1 MSDFFFGLTAI
12 FRGFQVL
19 VSDSKLRAL
28 SIVPFLVSILL
39 GSVLTI
45 SGLYYLGATLGG
57 VAIQLGGWMSLVPG
71 GWAMTV
77 LNVLLWPIGLLGLGV
92 AIYMAVRLVVA
103 PFYSVLAEAALV
115 KMGIREDRPFR
126 LQQWVPL
133 TLRMLIVSLLKSAV
147 FVVAGGIL
155 FLLSLIPFVNLI
167 ATLGFV
173 HMLSFDVSD
182 YSFEAMEWPLKKR
195 FRHFR
200 QNINLYSGLAIGLG
214 GAMVIPGMSIVIMPA
229 AIVGAGLV
237 LQRSLVRETTKRGV

>member
-1 MSDFFFGLTAI
+1 M
-12 FRGFQVL
+12 
-19 VSDSKLRAL
+19 
-28 SIVPFLVSILL
+28 
-39 GSVLTI
+39 
-45 SGLYYLGATLGG
+45 
-57 VAIQLGGWMSLVPG
+57 
-71 GWAMTV
+71 
-77 LNVLLWPIGLLGLGV
+77 
-92 AIYMAVRLVVA
+92 
-103 PFYSVLAEAALV
+103 

>member
-1 MSDFFFGLTAI
+1 VSDFFFGLTAI
-12 FRGFQVL
+12 FRGFQIL

-28 SIVPFLVSILL
+28 SIVPFLVSVLL

-126 LQQWVPL
+126 MSQWVPL

-155 FLLSLIPFVNLI
+155 FLLSLIPFVNLL

-182 YSFEAMEWPLKKR
+182 YSFEAMEWTLNKR
-195 FRHFR
+195 FQHFR
-200 QNINLYSGLAIGLG
+200 ENMNLYSGLAIGLG
-214 GAMVIPGMSIVIMPA
+214 GAMVIPGMSIIIMPA

-237 LQRSLVRETTKRGV
+237 LQRSLTREISKRGF

>member
-1 MSDFFFGLTAI
+1 MSDFFFGVTAI
-12 FRGFQVL
+12 FRGFQIL

-71 GWAMTV
+71 GWAMTI

-126 LQQWVPL
+126 IKQWVPL

-147 FVVAGGIL
+147 FVFAGGVL
-155 FLLSLIPFVNLI
+155 FLLSLIPFVNVL

-195 FRHFR
+195 FQHFR
-200 QNINLYSGLAIGLG
+200 ENMNLYSGLAIGLG

-237 LQRSLVRETTKRGV
+237 LQRSLMRENVKRGV

>member
-12 FRGFQVL
+12 FRGFQIL

-57 VAIQLGGWMSLVPG
+57 VAMQLGAWMSLVPG
-71 GWAMTV
+71 GWAMAL

-133 TLRMLIVSLLKSAV
+133 TLRMLVVSLLKSAV
-147 FVVAGGIL
+147 FVGAGAVL
-155 FLLSLIPFVNLI
+155 FLLSLIPVVNLL

-182 YSFEAMEWPLKKR
+182 YSFEAMEWTLKRR
-195 FRHFR
+195 FQHFR
-200 QNINLYSGLAIGLG
+200 ENMNLYSGLAIGLG

-229 AIVGAGLV
+229 AIVGASLV
-237 LQRSLVRETTKRGV
+237 LQRSLMRENSKRGI